1 MFHEER
7 GEKDILYM
15 SLHVILCGKHY
26 KSQKLRLG
34 SFFDIINIVK
44 IKVLQAN
51 EICGEDF
58 SYYFTMLIQ
67 FFVAFCVF

>member
-1 MFHEER
+1 MFHEEG
-7 GEKDILYM
+7 GEKVILYM
-15 SLHVILCGKHY
+15 SLHVILCGKH